1 MHIAWANRENLSRM
15 MKRCILLSITFYLCT
30 STFAFHGPIDSNV
43 SNYIEN
49 YWTMAILQMKESGI
63 PASVILAQAICES
76 NSGSSTLAI
85 STNNHFAIKCK
96 SNWTGMVHFE
106 FDDDLDVD
114 GKRIESCFR
123 KYDSIQESYKD
134 HTTFLTGSQRYRHLF
149 KLPFYDYK
157 NWCKGL
163 QECYYSSNPEYGN
176 ILIGIIETYG
186 LAQFDDPNLLNV
198 ESQKPSIGF
207 EMEIHPNR

>member
-1 MHIAWANRENLSRM
+1 MI
-15 MKRCILLSITFYLCT
+15 KRCILWSITVCLCLALF
-30 STFAFHGPIDSNV
+30 SFDGPTESNV
-43 SNYIEN
+43 STYIDS
-49 YWTMAILQMKESGI
+49 YQMMAILQMKESGI

-76 NSGSSTLAI
+76 NSGSSPLAI
-85 STNNHFAIKCK
+85 STNNHFGIKCK
-96 SNWTGMVHFE
+96 SNWEGMIHFE

-123 KYDSIQESYKD
+123 KYDNIEESYKD
-134 HTTFLTGSQRYRHLF
+134 HTIFLTGSQRYRHLF

-163 QECYYSSNPEYGN
+163 QDCYYSSNPEYAN
-176 ILIGIIETYG
+176 ILIGIIEKYD
-186 LAQFDDPNLLNV
+186 LAQYDDPNILNIHLL
-198 ESQKPSIGF
+198 EPTIGF